1 MPAKL
6 IPLIALASL
15 IFDKVPSM
23 QIRRVGDGHD
33 QRLSGC
39 SRG

>member
-6 IPLIALASL
+6 IPLIAWASL
-15 IFDKVPSM
+15 RFGPVPSM

-33 QRLSGC
+33 ERLSGC
-39 SRG
+39 